1 MFYFV
6 AMIPPGT
13 NKVSN
18 NGQNVLY
25 LDVIFRICNHAAVFW
40 ENIKSQTTMPERIH
54 NPITA
59 MGFLAMFTFQ
69 LDNTKR

>member
-18 NGQNVLY
+18 NGQNVVY
-25 LDVIFRICNHAAVFW
+25 LDVIFRICNHAAEFW
-40 ENIKSQTTMPERIH
+40 ENINNQKEILFILLR
-54 NPITA
+54 
-59 MGFLAMFTFQ
+59 LC
-69 LDNTKR
+69 